1 MHPLDIISNS
11 PNLYILR
18 KESNKTNFGGFL
30 FLIYLIIIITIFVYY
45 IIDYTKNDK
54 YIIQSFNHFN
64 YKTKE
69 EEEERNKNDFYNP
82 TINFTL
88 DIQIFLK
95 GEFNHLDYEKFGTN
109 LKIYDIR
116 NRTFLERRSIFSK
129 KINDFDIFIL
139 YECDNLNCSDYY
151 EQLKNLTEKFGISS
165 YYLYLL
171 HDGFTLDHQNENK
184 PIIKTKNNKPIAFF
198 RRYDLNF
205 SKATTI
211 NNKWK
216 NILYTE
222 KKGYFQK
229 DSNDSC
235 GYIDSYNSYYSDI
248 PLRIR
253 LNETEDKAYI
263 LVSEFTFNNDN
274 TQYIEYFRKR
284 VSELDLLANFLS
296 LVANIF
302 TGVKFIFSFYSSNF
316 NNFKIIEKILNRQ
329 PKKNYK
335 INNNPLEM
343 EDYENKKFISI
354 RDDFSENN
362 IQKDIEKTESNNDS
376 DFHKFKDDD
385 CDDDKSSTDS
395 KRLKKLHFF
404 DFFLNN
410 IYCCLKKKKPQ
421 KIIHKCNQIIEKY
434 ASIDMLIKNQIL
446 IENLLKDYKWN
457 DPNLNNVENNNL
469 FVELKT
475 YL

>member
-64 YKTKE
+64 IKSDKE
-69 EEEERNKNDFYNP
+69 KEERNKNDFYNP

-88 DIQIFLK
+88 EIQIFL
-95 GEFNHLDYEKFGTN
+95 NEKFCDLNSTN
-109 LKIYDIR
+109 MKIYDYNKKKFI
-116 NRTFLERRSIFSK
+116 ERSSKFSS
-129 KINDFDIFIL
+129 KINDFQIMIF
-139 YECDNLNCSDYY
+139 YECDYFNCSDYLEY
-151 EQLKNLTEKFGISS
+151 LEYLRDEFDISS
-165 YYLYLL
+165 YYLYFAY
-171 HDGFTLDHQNENK
+171 DGFTLDHQNENK
-184 PIIKTKNNKPIAFF
+184 PIIKAKDNNQFF
-198 RRYDLNF
+198 HRRYNLNF
-205 SKATTI
+205 NKTI
-211 NNKWK
+211 NVKNKWET
-216 NILYTE
+216 ILYTE

-229 DSNDSC
+229 DSSDSC
-235 GYIDSYNSYYSDI
+235 GYIESSDSFYYDG
-248 PLRIR
+248 R
-253 LNETEDKAYI
+253 LIYVIDKSYI
-263 LVSEFTFNNDN
+263 LLSYFTFNNDN

>member
-64 YKTKE
+64 IKSDK

-88 DIQIFLK
+88 DIEVFFK
-95 GEFNHLDYEKFGTN
+95 GKYYNLDYEKFSTN
-109 LKIYDIR
+109 LKIYYNKTEKFI
-116 NRTFLERRSIFSK
+116 ERRSWFST
-129 KINDFDIFIL
+129 KINDFHIYIL
-139 YECDNLNCSDYY
+139 YECDNLNCSDYF
-151 EQLKNLTEKFGISS
+151 EQKKNLKEEFDISS
-165 YYLYLL
+165 YYLYFAY
-171 HDGFTLDHQNENK
+171 DGFTLDHQNENK
-184 PIIKTKNNKPIAFF
+184 PIIKTEDNGRFFF
-198 RRYDLNF
+198 RRYNLNF
-205 SKATTI
+205 NKTTDI
-211 NNKWK
+211 RNKWE

-229 DSNDSC
+229 DSSDSC
-235 GYIDSYNSYYSDI
+235 GYIESYNSYYYDI
-248 PLRIR
+248 PLQIR
-253 LNETEDKAYI
+253 LNGMEDKAYI

-395 KRLKKLHFF
+395 KRIKKLHFF

>member
-69 EEEERNKNDFYNP
+69 EKEERNKKDFYNP

-88 DIQIFLK
+88 DIQVFLK
-95 GEFNHLDYEKFGTN
+95 GEFYYLNYKKFGTN
-109 LKIYDIR
+109 LKIYDDKKEKFI
-116 NRTFLERRSIFSK
+116 ERSSLYST
-129 KINDFDIFIL
+129 KINDSDILIL
-139 YECDNLNCSDYY
+139 YECDNLNCSDYF
-151 EQLKNLTEKFGISS
+151 EQKKNLKEEFDISS
-165 YYLYLL
+165 YCLYFTY
-171 HDGFTLDHQNENK
+171 DGFTLDHQNENK
-184 PIIKTKNNKPIAFF
+184 PIIKTEDDGSFFF

-205 SKATTI
+205 SKTIAI

-229 DSNDSC
+229 DSSDSC
-235 GYIDSYNSYYSDI
+235 GYIESYNSFYYDV
-248 PLRIR
+248 LLGIR
-253 LNETEDKAYI
+253 LTEMKNKKYI
-263 LVSEFTFNNDN
+263 LLSEITFNIDN

-376 DFHKFKDDD
+376 DFHRFKDDD

-395 KRLKKLHFF
+395 KRIKKLHFF

>member
-64 YKTKE
+64 IKSDK

-88 DIQIFLK
+88 NTGAFS
-95 GEFNHLDYEKFGTN
+95 NGTFCN
-109 LKIYDIR
+109 LHFTNMKIYDKKKEKFIEFG
-116 NRTFLERRSIFSK
+116 TKFSS
-129 KINDFDIFIL
+129 KINDFDIFLL
-139 YECDNLNCSDYY
+139 YECDNLNCSDYSKR
-151 EQLKNLTEKFGISS
+151 LKNLREKYDISS
-165 YYLYLL
+165 YYLYFAY
-171 HDGFTLDHQNENK
+171 DGFTLDHQNENK
-184 PIIKTKNNKPIAFF
+184 PIIKLKDSNRFF
-198 RRYDLNF
+198 LRRYNLNF
-205 SKATTI
+205 NKTI
-211 NNKWK
+211 SIKNKWE

-229 DSNDSC
+229 DSSDSC
-235 GYIDSYNSYYSDI
+235 GYIESSDSFYYDDLLYDINKKNNKKYIFLSY
-248 PLRIR
+248 
-253 LNETEDKAYI
+253 
-263 LVSEFTFNNDN
+263 FTFNNDN

-284 VSELDLLANFLS
+284 VSELDLLANVFS
-296 LVANIF
+296 LMANIF

-362 IQKDIEKTESNNDS
+362 IQKDKEKTESNNDS

-395 KRLKKLHFF
+395 KRIKKLHFF

>member
-1 MHPLDIISNS
+1 LE
-11 PNLYILR
+11 YLR
-18 KESNKTNFGGFL
+18 
-30 FLIYLIIIITIFVYY
+30 
-45 IIDYTKNDK
+45 D
-54 YIIQSFNHFN
+54 
-64 YKTKE
+64 
-69 EEEERNKNDFYNP
+69 
-82 TINFTL
+82 
-88 DIQIFLK
+88 
-95 GEFNHLDYEKFGTN
+95 EFD
-109 LKIYDIR
+109 
-116 NRTFLERRSIFSK
+116 
-129 KINDFDIFIL
+129 
-139 YECDNLNCSDYY
+139 
-151 EQLKNLTEKFGISS
+151 ISS
-165 YYLYLL
+165 YYLYFAY
-171 HDGFTLDHQNENK
+171 DGFTLDHQNENK
-184 PIIKTKNNKPIAFF
+184 PIIKAKDNNQFF
-198 RRYDLNF
+198 HRRYNLNF
-205 SKATTI
+205 NKTI
-211 NNKWK
+211 NVKNKWET
-216 NILYTE
+216 ILYTE

-229 DSNDSC
+229 DSSDSC
-235 GYIDSYNSYYSDI
+235 GYIESSDSFYYDDLLYDINKKNNKKYIFLSY
-248 PLRIR
+248 
-253 LNETEDKAYI
+253 
-263 LVSEFTFNNDN
+263 FTFNNDN

-395 KRLKKLHFF
+395 KRIKKLHFF

-469 FVELKT
+469 FVELKA

>member
-64 YKTKE
+64 IKSDKE
-69 EEEERNKNDFYNP
+69 KEERNKNDFYNP
-82 TINFTL
+82 TINFILSTSVYFDGYFINL
-88 DIQIFLK
+88 LQIYDNK
-95 GEFNHLDYEKFGTN
+95 KEKFIEKGS
-109 LKIYDIR
+109 K
-116 NRTFLERRSIFSK
+116 FST
-129 KINDFDIFIL
+129 KINDFDIIII
-139 YECDNLNCSDYY
+139 YECNNLNCSDYL
-151 EQLKNLTEKFGISS
+151 ELLESLRDDEFDKSS
-165 YYLYLL
+165 YYLNFAY
-171 HDGFTLDHQNENK
+171 DGFTLDHQNENK
-184 PIIKTKNNKPIAFF
+184 PIIKTEDNNKMFF
-198 RRYDLNF
+198 GSFKLNLN
-205 SKATTI
+205 KTTNI
-211 NNKWK
+211 TYNWK

-235 GYIDSYNSYYSDI
+235 GYIDSYNSYYYDI

-395 KRLKKLHFF
+395 KRIKKLHFF